1 MVCAL
6 LAGCTSPHAQVEPS
20 IEFTHLPPAG
30 EGSPSKLEGIEG
42 RVVNHQPGQRIVL
55 YARSGR
61 WWVQPFVN
69 QPFTTVWPDSTWKSS
84 THPGSAYAAL
94 LVQPGYQP
102 PPTADAL
109 PEKGG
114 PIVALAS
121 VEGRKLAAPSSRTLQ
136 FSGYEWRMR
145 ETPSDPGGT
154 HNDYDSAN
162 AWTDDRG
169 YLHMRIAGTPGRW
182 TCAEVNLTRSL
193 GYGSYSFRV
202 RDVSQLE
209 ASAVFTMLTW
219 DDTGPQ
225 REMDMEISRWG
236 EPTAKNAQF
245 VVQPYHVP
253 ANSVRFLAPAGPV
266 TYVLNWEPGR
276 ASFQAT
282 RGPSQIIAQ
291 HAFTSGIP
299 SPGNES
305 IHMNLYVFGNRNPLR
320 HGTEVIVEKF
330 EYLP

>member
-6 LAGCTSPHAQVEPS
+6 LAGCASPHTQVEPS
-20 IEFTHLPPAG
+20 IEFTRLPPAG
-30 EGSPSKLEGIEG
+30 EGSALKLVAIEG
-42 RVVNHQPGQRIVL
+42 RVANHQAGQRIVL

-61 WWVQPFVN
+61 WWVQPFAN
-69 QPFTTVWPDSTWKSS
+69 EPFTTVQADFTWKSS

-94 LVQPGYQP
+94 LVEPGYQP
-102 PPTADAL
+102 PATSDAL
-109 PEKGG
+109 PAKGG
-114 PIVALAS
+114 PIVASLS
-121 VEGRKLAAPSSRTLQ
+121 VEGAKLAPSDARTLQ
-136 FSGYEWRMR
+136 FSGYEWRTR
-145 ETPSDPGGT
+145 QTPSDPGGT
-154 HNDYDSAN
+154 HNDYDPAN
-162 AWTDDRG
+162 AWTDDHG
-169 YLHMRIAGTPGRW
+169 YLHMRIAGTPGHW

-193 GYGSYSFRV
+193 GYGSYSFVV

-209 ASAVFTMLTW
+209 PSAAFTMLTW

-236 EPTAKNAQF
+236 EPTSKNAQF

-253 ANSVRFLAPAGPV
+253 ANSVRFEAPAGRV

-282 RGPSQIIAQ
+282 RGTSEIIAR

-305 IHMNLYVFGNRNPLR
+305 IHMNLYVFGNRNPLW